1 MKIGLK
7 SCFCHSNWYGRWI
20 HLISEYNMGLGTFF
34 GPLYTVFLW
43 KRWIFLVLFDN
54 IKILKSGIVGML
66 HGSGC
71 LEIIHIVKI
80 DGFMCHRTIFYWLN
94 ACIPF
99 PKVKNGNVVEITEC
113 FWSCLITHYFIIYV
127 FIPSLFWCNY
137 FADVAMAQNIVFY
150 FNWIKMLCKL

>member
-1 MKIGLK
+1 
-7 SCFCHSNWYGRWI
+7 
-20 HLISEYNMGLGTFF
+20 
-34 GPLYTVFLW
+34 
-43 KRWIFLVLFDN
+43 
-54 IKILKSGIVGML
+54 ML

-113 FWSCLITHYFIIYV
+113 FFSVEVEKIIFYHSPSGTVTGDSAVEIKFSIDIMFGCLPAWKCMKVGFALMTLIKDKVHACSVVTLMAAMRWFTAGGCDPHWYV
-127 FIPSLFWCNY
+127 R
-137 FADVAMAQNIVFY
+137 Q
-150 FNWIKMLCKL
+150 